1 MAFLQ
6 VPASSS
12 TSQPIPIL
20 APPPA
25 PLNIVPSRA
34 RRQLAARLAL
44 HKQQADASAEG
55 SKEPSG
61 SEEAH
66 ENDVPWQSNPFIIA
80 DLEDDST
87 TSPDFPAAEFSAMDE
102 TIQPSS
108 PTFHTGFTP
117 PGSPSTNSSDEA
129 SAEPKETV
137 RRKVRIPLEVD
148 DDDDDDEMG
157 EMVGPSAGSGL
168 MDSDEEEE
176 AIINESLGYSNL
188 FGANRYGGF
197 NRSYGRNGQSSFDD
211 DEDNDSS
218 DGEDGLVEILV
229 PGRKSFSSN

>member
-1 MAFLQ
+1 MSFLQ

-44 HKQQADASAEG
+44 HKQQADAAAQNSTEHSNTDDSNQHDG
-55 SKEPSG
+55 Q
-61 SEEAH
+61 
-66 ENDVPWQSNPFIIA
+66 WQSNPFIIA
-80 DLEDDST
+80 DLEDDSS
-87 TSPDFPAAEFSAMDE
+87 TSPELAAAEFSAMDE
-102 TIQPSS
+102 TDQPSS

-129 SAEPKETV
+129 VGEPKETV
-137 RRKVRIPLEVD
+137 RRKVRVPLEV
-148 DDDDDDEMG
+148 DDDDEMG
-157 EMVGPSAGSGL
+157 EMVGPSSGEVL

-176 AIINESLGYSNL
+176 AIINESLGYSNF
-188 FGANRYGGF
+188 FGANRYGEF
-197 NRSYGRNGQSSFDD
+197 RRSYGRNGQSSFDD
-211 DEDNDSS
+211 DDEDDDDSS